1 MHNEIAKLANSAFVG
16 GKEALAAL
24 IEIAESRIDEN
35 PKLSAEAYREVAAAY
50 KHQIF
55 VMAAK
60 MEAMQ
65 RKIESLERLKTYVD
79 DHKHLLEV
87 KQIISGHAPVFTE
100 FSQKLKN
107 APQLENLL
115 TTFANYYPDAV
126 SLVEQADVLSET
138 EFWAAVNDCRR

>member
-1 MHNEIAKLANSAFVG
+1 
-16 GKEALAAL
+16 
-24 IEIAESRIDEN
+24 
-35 PKLSAEAYREVAAAY
+35 
-50 KHQIF
+50 
-55 VMAAK
+55 MAAK